1 MTDEPSRVSNE
12 FTWTQ
17 QPDPSITSI
26 LGEQV
31 ILNIYIKPGLKA
43 NLSLIYLKFTHT
55 ENIFV

>member
-1 MTDEPSRVSNE
+1 MTDEASRVSNE

-17 QPDPSITSI
+17 QRDPSITSI

-31 ILNIYIKPGLKA
+31 ILNIYIKPGLTA

>member
-17 QPDPSITSI
+17 QRDPSITSI

-31 ILNIYIKPGLKA
+31 ILNIYIKPGVKA
-43 NLSLIYLKFTHT
+43 NLSLT
-55 ENIFV
+55 